1 MNKKIIALVICMV
14 MLFATSV
21 FAVDSGIK
29 VTIDGV
35 GMTFTD
41 NLGYPMEYNDRVMLP
56 LRQVFGAF
64 GWSPTYDETT
74 GTVMAFKDKSYIA
87 MQIGSLNYFV
97 NSKTIT
103 FDTAP
108 IIVNDR
114 TLVPVRLVAESLDY
128 NVTWDDANK
137 TVIIT
142 TKK

>member
-1 MNKKIIALVICMV
+1 MNKKIIAMVICMV
-14 MLFATSV
+14 ILLTSSV
-21 FAVDSGIK
+21 FAVDNGIK

-35 GMTFTD
+35 GMTFSD
-41 NLGYPMEYNDRVMLP
+41 NLGYPMEYNNRVMLP

-74 GTVMAFKDKSYIA
+74 ETVMAFKDKSYIA
-87 MQIGSLNYFV
+87 MQIGSLNYFIDG
-97 NSKTIT
+97 KTVA

-114 TLVPVRLVAESLDY
+114 TLVPVRLVAESLGY

-137 TVIIT
+137 TVIIN

>member
-1 MNKKIIALVICMV
+1 MNKKIIALLICMV

-87 MQIGSLNYFV
+87 MQIGSLNYFI
-97 NSKTIT
+97 NGKTFP

-114 TLVPVRLVAESLDY
+114 TLVPIRIVAESLDY

-137 TVIIT
+137 TVIIN